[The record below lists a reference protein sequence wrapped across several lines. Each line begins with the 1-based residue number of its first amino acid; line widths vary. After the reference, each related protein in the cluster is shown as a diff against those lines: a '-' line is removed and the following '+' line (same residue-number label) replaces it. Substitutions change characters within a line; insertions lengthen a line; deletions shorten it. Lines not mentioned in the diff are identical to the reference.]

1 MNNVYT
7 CLCGA
12 ENHWTIF
19 NGKIKCQIC
28 GREYNLTDILNMDV
42 CEFNESREDLCMGEP
57 ELESKSKGNEMRELN
72 TELLKEIGRH
82 VSRVGEMIGREL
94 PEVVIEEQ
102 GRYLA
107 ESALVDILHRYY
119 NGAYINWGDLK
130 KQWEVF

>member
-42 CEFNESREDLCMGEP
+42 SKFNESREDLCMGEP
-57 ELESKSKGNEMRELN
+57 ELESKIELIDEKG
-72 TELLKEIGRH
+72 KGC
-82 VSRVGEMIGREL
+82 VQGGE
-94 PEVVIEEQ
+94 
-102 GRYLA
+102 
-107 ESALVDILHRYY
+107 
-119 NGAYINWGDLK
+119 
-130 KQWEVF
+130 